1 MLGRIARDQPELL
14 QADFAVLGEPSNG
27 EIEGG
32 CNGTIRVDVATRGKR
47 AHSARAWMGENA
59 IHAVAPVLTRLA
71 DYTPREV
78 EVDGLSYRD
87 HDEQV
92 IAALMDGCAAGV
104 QSCIAVV
111 KALADKHGYHTAEVD
126 E

>member
-1 MLGRIARDQPELL
+1 MAFEIDMLACAAEEDRRSKRDELM
-14 QADFAVLGEPSNG
+14 QREEA
-27 EIEGG
+27 
-32 CNGTIRVDVATRGKR
+32 
-47 AHSARAWMGENA
+47 
-59 IHAVAPVLTRLA
+59 RLA
-71 DYTPREV
+71 AIAIFEARLGKYDRLL
-78 EVDGLSYRD
+78 DGLSYRD

-92 IAALMDGCAAGV
+92 MAALMDGCAAGV

>member
-1 MLGRIARDQPELL
+1 MAFEYDMLACANEEDRLSKRDELM
-14 QADFAVLGEPSNG
+14 QREEA
-27 EIEGG
+27 
-32 CNGTIRVDVATRGKR
+32 
-47 AHSARAWMGENA
+47 
-59 IHAVAPVLTRLA
+59 RLA
-71 DYTPREV
+71 AIAVFEARIGNYDRLL
-78 EVDGLSYRD
+78 DGLSYRD

-92 IAALMDGCAAGV
+92 MAALMDGCAAGV

>member
-1 MLGRIARDQPELL
+1 MASETDMLACAAEEDRRAKRDELMQREEARLSAIAVSEARIGDYDRLL
-14 QADFAVLGEPSNG
+14 
-27 EIEGG
+27 
-32 CNGTIRVDVATRGKR
+32 
-47 AHSARAWMGENA
+47 
-59 IHAVAPVLTRLA
+59 
-71 DYTPREV
+71 
-78 EVDGLSYRD
+78 DGLSYRD

-111 KALADKHGYHTAEVD
+111 KALADKHGYHSAEVD

>member
-1 MLGRIARDQPELL
+1 MAFERDMLACAAEEDRRSTRDELM
-14 QADFAVLGEPSNG
+14 QREEA
-27 EIEGG
+27 
-32 CNGTIRVDVATRGKR
+32 
-47 AHSARAWMGENA
+47 
-59 IHAVAPVLTRLA
+59 RLA
-71 DYTPREV
+71 AIAIVDARIGKYDRLL
-78 EVDGLSYRD
+78 DGLSYRD

-104 QSCIAVV
+104 PSCIAVV

>member
-1 MLGRIARDQPELL
+1 MVCEIDMLACAAEEDRRSKRDELMQREEARL
-14 QADFAVLGEPSNG
+14 A
-27 EIEGG
+27 
-32 CNGTIRVDVATRGKR
+32 
-47 AHSARAWMGENA
+47 
-59 IHAVAPVLTRLA
+59 AVAILEARLGKY
-71 DYTPREV
+71 DRLL
-78 EVDGLSYRD
+78 DGLSYRD

-92 IAALMDGCAAGV
+92 MAALMDGCAAGV